1 MIYWKDKIGKIN
13 LYSIGMGDGIPA
25 TFIVADVIEDDL
37 YIKGDY
43 STKYDVLPKN
53 LIENNKLDMLCMTQ
67 SL

>member
-1 MIYWKDKIGKIN
+1 
-13 LYSIGMGDGIPA
+13 MGDGIPKA

-43 STKYDVLPKN
+43 STIEKYDVLPKN
-53 LIENNKLDMLCMTQ
+53 LIENNQIRYALHTR